1 MAMPVE
7 EQRRV
12 LTTVYRELFWQ
23 GIQDWSQHAI
33 NVLEE
38 QGINDYEQGHSNV
51 EIPLAFM
58 RVSALL
64 LQQAFTEQHRRELQV
79 MNEDTQFAASLSESI
94 YDHLSQIQKLTED
107 VVTLQSYY
115 TAALKHRKES
125 NVNLLDAEGNTK
137 PYAAET
143 IERERLMKEEV
154 EREWKA
160 DIQRQRDEL
169 ERSYWGKAQ
178 PPEMD
183 EGYDYAQLIMP
194 LWAAGFR
201 KIEKDPR

>member
-1 MAMPVE
+1 MTMPVE

-23 GIQDWSQHAI
+23 SIQDWSQHAI
-33 NVLEE
+33 DVLEE

-51 EIPLAFM
+51 EIPLSFM

-143 IERERLMKEEV
+143 IERERLVKEAGRAGV
-154 EREWKA
+154 EGRHPA
-160 DIQRQRDEL
+160 
-169 ERSYWGKAQ
+169 SA
-178 PPEMD
+178 
-183 EGYDYAQLIMP
+183 
-194 LWAAGFR
+194 
-201 KIEKDPR
+201 